1 MARWIDYHSVNG
13 RSPVGSVI
21 TLLKMVLMKLS
32 SDNKSWFLR
41 WANDLR
47 KMWYHCWNE
56 VIFIRKWKND
66 KERKWFLDLG
76 LKGGN
81 ALLQS
86 SIIPSVTPIIRSSP
100 CHEILLC
107 RWLVGCDSYCYRCDG
122 KGEFKEFKSY
132 QHGIVSII
140 WWNKTELQAH
150 RWMDRMI

>member
-1 MARWIDYHSVNG
+1 MTRWIDYHSVNG
-13 RSPVGSVI
+13 RSPVCIIISM
-21 TLLKMVLMKLS
+21 LKMVLIKLS

-56 VIFIRKWKND
+56 VIFIRQWKND

-86 SIIPSVTPIIRSSP
+86 SITHSVTPIIRSSP
-100 CHEILLC
+100 CHEILVC
-107 RWLVGCDSYCYRCDG
+107 RWLVGCKWSVLLQMWWKVIILRI
-122 KGEFKEFKSY
+122 
-132 QHGIVSII
+132 HIVST
-140 WWNKTELQAH
+140 WSRFHYLMKH
-150 RWMDRMI
+150 DRITDPLING